1 MFFSATEETLEILNS
16 LDVILR
22 VPYKRAMKWNDLH
35 LSPRVESI
43 TDDNVESNSRS
54 VSVSTDNLRV
64 VSSDEN
70 KTPNMTLKN
79 TLKDLHI
86 S

>member
-1 MFFSATEETLEILNS
+1 MGVTI
-16 LDVILR
+16 I
-22 VPYKRAMKWNDLH
+22 H

>member
-1 MFFSATEETLEILNS
+1 M
-16 LDVILR
+16 R

>member
-1 MFFSATEETLEILNS
+1 
-16 LDVILR
+16 
-22 VPYKRAMKWNDLH
+22 MKWNDLH